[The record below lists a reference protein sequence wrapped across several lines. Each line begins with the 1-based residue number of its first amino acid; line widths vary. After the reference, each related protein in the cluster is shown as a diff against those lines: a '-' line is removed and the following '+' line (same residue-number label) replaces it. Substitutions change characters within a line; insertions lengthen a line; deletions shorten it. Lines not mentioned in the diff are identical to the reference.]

1 MSCVVGRNLNQE
13 VDDEINGAMSR
24 IGLLG
29 SDTRFNVCM
38 TRAKALLI
46 VIGDPLALQFDN
58 NFEHLLRHCVEK
70 KAYLGAY
77 SFAPLLIIGG
87 QDLQAELSNP
97 DPDPGPDP
105 GPDT

>member
-77 SFAPLLIIGG
+77 SLCRSLEVKIFRLNFLHCRSRM
-87 QDLQAELSNP
+87 LQ
-97 DPDPGPDP
+97 
-105 GPDT
+105 